1 MASIT
6 RRDGL
11 KGPTWRVL
19 WRTQTGAQRSKTF
32 KARDEAKRFRATLE
46 SMELVG
52 QGPDL
57 RRGEVTLEDWAGQ
70 VLATLPLKPKTAE
83 TYASL
88 LRSRILPEFGHR
100 TLRSIQRA
108 DVRAWAASMSVEVSA
123 RRTQNAY
130 ALLNRLLNEAVLEG
144 LLLTNPAAGI
154 RMPRAQRPQIAPWGV
169 EELRAVAASSG
180 CYEPL
185 ILWLGLMGTRWA
197 ETIGLRGSDISH
209 GIVTIESS
217 LSEVTGRF
225 HRVPTKTYAARRLPI
240 PDVLEG
246 RLPRA
251 HDGLLFETRYGNPI
265 RNAKFRSDV
274 FLPSCRRA
282 GVEPIRIH
290 DLRHT
295 CASILIQG
303 GANPKMIQEWLGHQ
317 DIRVT
322 LNTYT
327 HLYSSDLI
335 RIAERLDNL

>member
-1 MASIT
+1 MASII

-46 SMELVG
+46 SLELAG

-57 RRGEVTLEDWAGQ
+57 RRGDVTLEDWASQ

-108 DVRAWAASMSVEVSA
+108 DVRSWAAGMAVEVSA

-144 LLLTNPAAGI
+144 LLLTNPASGI
-154 RMPRAQRPQIAPWGV
+154 RMPRAQRPQIAPWGAD
-169 EELRAVAASSG
+169 ELRAVAASSG
-180 CYEPL
+180 RYEPL

-197 ETIGLRGSDISH
+197 ETIGLRGSDISS
-209 GIVTIESS
+209 GVVTIDSS
-217 LSEVTGRF
+217 LSEVNGRF
-225 HRVPTKTYAARRLPI
+225 HRVPTKTYATRRLPI
-240 PDVLEG
+240 PDLLTGSIPESTG
-246 RLPRA
+246 
-251 HDGLLFETRYGNPI
+251 GLLFATRYGNPI

-274 FLPSCRRA
+274 FLPACKRA
-282 GVEPIRIH
+282 GVAPIRIH

-303 GANPKMIQEWLGHQ
+303 GANPKMVQEWLGHQ
-317 DIRVT
+317 DIRIT

-327 HLYSSDLI
+327 HLYSSDLVQ
-335 RIAERLDNL
+335 IAERIDNL